1 MTATI
6 ATDGPMFIR
15 LISET
20 DTGATCIHDI
30 GGRDR
35 AVVAKR
41 FKHERTLA
49 LRRGET
55 VIEADGSRVWRARE
69 IVYNRSNGTMREV
82 WNEAGDRI
90 KCHLYEVTQD
100 ADGHES
106 RSRLRVVWVGW
117 DAAYK

>member
-1 MTATI
+1 MSI
-6 ATDGPMFIR
+6 PKVV
-15 LISET
+15 SET
-20 DTGATCIHDI
+20 DTGAQIITFVV
-30 GGRDR
+30 GRDP
-35 AVVAKR
+35 AQVAKKR
-41 FKHERTLA
+41 EHERSLA

-69 IVYNRSNGTMREV
+69 IVYNRSNGTMREI

-106 RSRLRVVWVGW
+106 RSRLRVVWVGI